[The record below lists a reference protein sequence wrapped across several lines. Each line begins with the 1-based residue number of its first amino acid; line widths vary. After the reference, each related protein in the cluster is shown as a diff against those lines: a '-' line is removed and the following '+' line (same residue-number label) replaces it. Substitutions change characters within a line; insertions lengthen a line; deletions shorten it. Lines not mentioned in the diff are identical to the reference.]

1 MNQLFSVKNTGLSGN
16 LLKFII
22 TYDFCKKNSINLI
35 FPCLEAEKNIIMQFD
50 HVDLDTVSFPGYI
63 CSQKHIFNERARLNA
78 GESYTDLYKEFIKK
92 WYPFSIKGELVYQ
105 FGNISNVSLKENQT
119 ILLDYNDGV
128 AGYERALSQITDP
141 FRFDPI
147 IADEYKYRSPTL
159 DVVSFNLKTSIP
171 EQFDTEKRYWV
182 DVITKFLSVNPGKT
196 PFFVSGNNEMK
207 YAVCSHFGVPFQET
221 EVESKVSLREGGS
234 LSRGN
239 SLSVMVD
246 LQNCV
251 NTEFVPLERLVREF
265 CLDGIRPGYTLF
277 RAGKAEKFDVL
288 VQFIKSHG
296 TLRGS

>member
-22 TYDFCKKNSINLI
+22 IYDFCKKNSINLI
-35 FPCLEAEKNIIMQFD
+35 FPCLEAEKNIILRFD
-50 HVDLDTVSFPGYI
+50 HIDLDIVSFPGYI
-63 CSQKHIFNERARLNA
+63 CSQKHIFNERARLNC
-78 GESYTDLYKEFIKK
+78 GESYTDLYKEFIQK

-119 ILLDYNDGV
+119 ILLDYNDGLS
-128 AGYERALSQITDP
+128 GYEKSLSRITES

-147 IADEYKYRSPTL
+147 ITDGYKYRTPTL

-171 EQFDTEKRYWV
+171 EQFDTEKKYWI
-182 DVITKFLSVNPGKT
+182 DAITKFLSVNSGKT

-221 EVESKVSLREGGS
+221 EVESKMSLREGGL

-251 NTEFVPLERLVREF
+251 NTEFVPLEQLVREF
-265 CLDGIRPGYTLF
+265 CLDRLSIGNTLF

-288 VQFIKSHG
+288 VQFFKSHE
-296 TLRGS
+296 TLIGS

>member
-22 TYDFCKKNSINLI
+22 TYDFCKRNSINLI
-35 FPCLEAEKNIIMQFD
+35 FPCSETEKKIILRFD
-50 HVDLDTVSFPGYI
+50 HVDLDIVSFPDYI
-63 CSQKHIFNERARLNA
+63 CSQKHVFNERARLNG
-78 GESYTDLYKEFIKK
+78 GESYTDLYKEFIQK

-105 FGNISNVSLKENQT
+105 FGNISNVTLKENQT

-128 AGYERALSQITDP
+128 AGYEKSLSQLIHP

-147 IADEYKYRSPTL
+147 ITVGYKYTVPIS

-171 EQFDTEKRYWV
+171 EQFDIEKKYWV
-182 DVITKFLSVNPGKT
+182 DVITRFLHVNPGKT

-207 YAVCSHFGVPFQET
+207 HSLCSHFGIPFQET
-221 EVESKVSLREGGS
+221 EVESKVSLREGGY

-251 NTEFVPLERLVREF
+251 NTEFIPLERLVKEF
-265 CLDGIRPGYTLF
+265 CLEGIRPGYTLF

-288 VQFIKSHG
+288 VQFFKSHG
-296 TLRGS
+296 TLGGS

>member
-22 TYDFCKKNSINLI
+22 TYDFCKKNCIHLI
-35 FPCLEAEKNIIMQFD
+35 FPCSDSEKNILLRFD
-50 HVDLDTVSFPGYI
+50 HVDLDIVTFPEYVYH
-63 CSQKHIFNERARLNA
+63 QKHIFNEKMRANCGDGYA
-78 GESYTDLYKEFIKK
+78 DLYKEFIRS

-105 FGNISNVSLKENQT
+105 LGNISNVSLKENQT

-128 AGYERALSQITDP
+128 FGYEKSLSQITEQ

-147 IADEYKYRSPTL
+147 ITDEYKYRSPTS

-171 EQFDTEKRYWV
+171 EHFDMEKRYWV
-182 DVITKFLSVNPGKT
+182 DVITKFLSVNSGKT

-207 YAVCSHFGVPFQET
+207 YEVCSHFGIPFQET
-221 EVESKVSLREGGS
+221 DVESKVSLREGGR
-234 LSRGN
+234 LSRGK

-246 LQNCV
+246 IQNCV

-265 CLDGIRPGYTLF
+265 CLDGILPGHTLF

-288 VQFIKSHG
+288 VQFFNQRR
-296 TLRGS
+296 TLLS